1 MPWDP
6 ELYHQFQKERFAPFD
21 DLFALIRVRPGLK
34 VIDLGCG
41 TGELTRQLADRLSG
55 SEVLGID
62 ASTEMLARAEAWA
75 RPGLSFAHGK
85 IEEVEGEW
93 DLVFSHAAI
102 QWVEDHSSLVP
113 RLFSLVSGG
122 GQLVV
127 QMPSNHRHPSHL
139 LIHEIAAE
147 EPFRSA
153 LKGWTRQSPVLS
165 IDSYAR
171 LLYDCG
177 AQAITV
183 LEKVYAHILEDAG
196 ALAEWTS
203 GTALVPYFERLP
215 EEHVESFMN
224 RYRQRLNHLFPAR
237 PVFYPFRRTLFAAA
251 KP

>member
-6 ELYHQFQKERFAPFD
+6 DRYHQFQKERSAPFE

-41 TGELTRQLADRLSG
+41 TGELTRQLADRLPG

-62 ASTEMLARAEAWA
+62 SSAEMLARAEAQA
-75 RPGLSFAHGK
+75 RPGLSFAQGR
-85 IEEVEGEW
+85 IEAVEGEW

-102 QWVEDHSSLVP
+102 HWVEDHARLVP

-122 GQLVV
+122 GQLAV
-127 QMPSNHRHPSHL
+127 QMPSNHQHPTHI
-139 LIHEIAAE
+139 LIHEIASE

-153 LKGWTRQSPVLS
+153 LGGWVRHSPVLS

-171 LLYDCG
+171 LLYECR
-177 AQAITV
+177 AQDITV
-183 LEKVYAHILEDAG
+183 LEKVYPHILEHAG

-215 EEHVESFMN
+215 GQLVDPFMD
-224 RYRQRLNHLFPAR
+224 RYRRRLSLLFPAR
-237 PVFYPFRRTLFAAA
+237 PVFYPFRRTLFAAR